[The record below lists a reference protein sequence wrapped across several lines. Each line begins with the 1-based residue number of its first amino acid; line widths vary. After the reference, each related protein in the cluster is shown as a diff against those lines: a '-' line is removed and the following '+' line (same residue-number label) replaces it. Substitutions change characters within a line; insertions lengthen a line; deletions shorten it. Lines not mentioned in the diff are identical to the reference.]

1 MSKLVTVPLPAPNEE
16 DSLGPYLS
24 SMLDQEL
31 VTVVVPARN
40 EETNLGH
47 CLTSILG
54 QDWRNLQVLVVDG
67 ASTDGT
73 GAIVQSFARRDHRV
87 ELLVNPRGTIP
98 ASLNLA
104 LRAARG
110 SWLIRV
116 DAHAS
121 VPPDYVRR
129 LVHHLESGDWGGVGG
144 RKDGQGVT
152 PAGRAI
158 AAAMASPF
166 GVGNSTYHHGRSVQT
181 VDHIPFG
188 AYPTALARELGGWDE
203 RLLANEDFE
212 FDYRLRQHGRKL
224 LFDPELKIGWQ
235 CRQSVPDLFHQY
247 RRYGRGKA
255 DVARLHPA
263 SLQPRHLAAPGLL
276 GSWLG
281 GLLLLPMLR
290 LLAALPF
297 AIYLLGLAF
306 ATAHTSR
313 ALDPRA
319 RRYLPAAFL
328 AMHVG
333 WGLGFWEGLAR
344 RRLSLPRP
352 SPANRGGSPIGG
364 GLARAA
370 VHGVAWQSVSFFA
383 GKALV
388 LVATAILAHLLQPS
402 AFGVVALALV
412 FITFADVVTDLGL
425 AQALVFFPL
434 ERRRN
439 DAALLVCLAVS
450 GTFVV
455 IAMLAAPLVASFF
468 GHPEVTGMF
477 RALSLSLMVR
487 ASGQVPDALLR
498 KSLHFRPR
506 TIAELGRATAQG
518 ALSVALAVTGYGPWA
533 IIDGYL
539 AGCMVWSLLLWWA
552 VPYRPG
558 RSFWRL
564 RGAGLRPL
572 LQFGVPAA
580 GTALLLCLVFNID
593 YLIVGRLLGAKAL
606 AYYTLGFRLPELV
619 IISVFNVIS
628 VVAFPLFSRVRENE
642 QRLHGGYLL
651 GLRVQAIYGAAA
663 GVGLAMAAPMIV
675 DVAFG
680 RAWGAAIV
688 PLEALALYATFR
700 SLGLGPHE
708 AFRGIGRPDLLVRLS
723 LLRLAV
729 VAPALLIGAR
739 FGIDGVSWAQAAAA
753 LPLALVMQVVAS
765 RVLGIPLRQIIRALE
780 PAAAVALGVAL
791 AMAPVR
797 FLMVGPEPVRLAFA
811 LAAGAA
817 GAVLA
822 VALADRRVAIEF
834 KRLIIPGSQVQ
845 LAMGAK

>member
-1 MSKLVTVPLPAPNEE
+1 MS
-16 DSLGPYLS
+16 D
-24 SMLDQEL
+24 L

-40 EETNLGH
+40 EEANLGP
-47 CLTSILG
+47 CLESILN
-54 QDWRNLQVLVVDG
+54 QDWPELQVLIVDG

-73 GAIVQSFARRDHRV
+73 GGIIRSFACRDRRV
-87 ELLVNPRGTIP
+87 EPLFNLKGTIP
-98 ASLNLA
+98 RSLNLA

-110 SWLIRV
+110 GWFVRV
-116 DAHAS
+116 DAHAM

-129 LVHHLESGDWGGVGG
+129 LVHHLEPGDWGGVGG

-166 GVGNSTYHHGRSVQT
+166 GVGNSTYHHGRSLRT

-188 AYPTALARELGGWDE
+188 AYPTALVRELGGWDE

-212 FDYRLRQHGRKL
+212 FDYRIRRHGRKL

-235 CRQSVPDLFHQY
+235 CRQSVPALFAQY

-255 DVARLHPA
+255 NVARLHPA
-263 SLQPRHLAAPGLL
+263 SLQPRHFMAPALLA
-276 GSWLG
+276 SWLSA
-281 GLLLLPMLR
+281 LLLLPFFP

-297 AIYLLGLAF
+297 AVYLLGLAF
-306 ATAHTSR
+306 ATAHTAR
-313 ALDPRA
+313 RVDPRA
-319 RRYLPAAFL
+319 RPYLPAAFL

-333 WGLGFWEGLAR
+333 WGLGFWEGLLKRIPR
-344 RRLSLPRP
+344 RQSP
-352 SPANRGGSPIGG
+352 SPFGGGQGG

-370 VHGVAWQSVSFFA
+370 VGGIAWQGLSFVM

-388 LVATAILAHLLQPS
+388 LVATAILAHLLSPT

-425 AQALVFFPL
+425 AQALVFFPV

-450 GTFVV
+450 GAFVV
-455 IAMLAAPLVASFF
+455 VAMLAAPLVASFF
-468 GHPEVTGMF
+468 GHPEISAMF
-477 RALSLSLMVR
+477 RVLSLALLVR
-487 ASGQVPDALLR
+487 ATGQVPDALLR
-498 KSLHFRPR
+498 KSLRFRPR
-506 TIAELGRATAQG
+506 TIAELSRALAQG
-518 ALSVALAVTGYGPWA
+518 AVSVVLAVFGYGPWA

-539 AGCMVWSLLLWWA
+539 AGCIVWSALLWAA
-552 VPYRPG
+552 VSYRPG
-558 RSFWRL
+558 RSFWRM
-564 RGAGLRPL
+564 RGAGLGPL
-572 LQFGVPAA
+572 LKFGVPAA

-619 IISVFNVIS
+619 IISVFNVIA
-628 VVAFPLFSRVRENE
+628 VVAFPLFSRVREDVH
-642 QRLHGGYLL
+642 RLHGGYLF
-651 GLRVQAIYGAAA
+651 GLRVQAIYGVGA

-675 DVAFG
+675 HVVFG
-680 RAWGAAIV
+680 PAWEPAVV
-688 PLEALALYATFR
+688 PLEALALYAAFR

-739 FGIDGVSWAQAAAA
+739 FGIDGVAWAQAAAA

-765 RVLGIPLRQIIRALE
+765 HVLGIPLSRIRQALQ
-780 PAAAVALGVAL
+780 PALAVALGVAV

-797 FLMVGPEPVRLAFA
+797 FLVVGPEPVRLAFA
-811 LAAGAA
+811 IVAGAA
-817 GAVLA
+817 GAALA
-822 VALADRRVAIEF
+822 VALTDRRMAIQL
-834 KRLIIPGSQVQ
+834 KRLVINGSHVR
-845 LAMGAK
+845 LAMGAE

>member
-1 MSKLVTVPLPAPNEE
+1 MS
-16 DSLGPYLS
+16 
-24 SMLDQEL
+24 EL

-40 EETNLGH
+40 EEANLGP
-47 CLTSILG
+47 CLTSILD

-73 GAIVQSFARRDHRV
+73 GAIIRTFAARDRRV
-87 ELLVNPRGTIP
+87 EPLVNDARTIP
-98 ASLNLA
+98 TSLNLA

-110 SWLIRV
+110 SWFVRV
-116 DAHAS
+116 DAHAQ
-121 VPPDYVRR
+121 VPRDYVRR
-129 LVHHLESGDWGGVGG
+129 LVHHLEPGDWGGVGG

-166 GVGNSTYHHGRSVQT
+166 GVGNSTYHHGRRVRT

-188 AYPTALARELGGWDE
+188 AYPTALVRELGGWDE

-212 FDYRLRQHGRKL
+212 FDYRIRRNGRKL

-235 CRQSVPDLFHQY
+235 CRQSVRDLFAQY

-263 SLQPRHLAAPGLL
+263 SLQPRHFMAPGLL
-276 GSWLG
+276 AVWLAA
-281 GLLLLPMLR
+281 LVLAPFLP
-290 LLAALPF
+290 LLAAVPF
-297 AIYLLGLAF
+297 AVYLLGLAF
-306 ATAHTSR
+306 ATARTAR
-313 ALDPRA
+313 RLDLRA
-319 RRYLPAAFL
+319 RPYVPAAFV

-333 WGLGFWEGLAR
+333 WGLGFWEGVIHR
-344 RRLSLPRP
+344 RVPPPRP
-352 SPANRGGSPIGG
+352 SPRGKSRDPDNNGSPARGGG
-364 GLARAA
+364 GLAGSPNGGGLAQAA
-370 VHGVAWQSVSFFA
+370 VGGIAWQGISFVA

-388 LVATAILAHLLQPS
+388 LVATAILAHLLSPT

-434 ERRRN
+434 DRRRN

-450 GTFVV
+450 GAFVV
-455 IAMLAAPLVASFF
+455 VAMLAAPLVASFF

-477 RALSLSLMVR
+477 RVLSLSLMVR

-506 TIAELGRATAQG
+506 TIAELGRAVVQG
-518 ALSVALAVTGYGPWA
+518 ALSVMLAVVGYGPWA

-539 AGCMVWSLLLWWA
+539 AGCVVWSLLLWAA

-558 RSFWRL
+558 RAFWRV

-580 GTALLLCLVFNID
+580 GTALLLCLVFNVD

-628 VVAFPLFSRVRENE
+628 VVAFPLFSRVREDE
-642 QRLHGGYLL
+642 QRLHSGYLF

-680 RAWGAAIV
+680 RAWGPAIV
-688 PLEALALYATFR
+688 PLEALALYAAFR

-765 RVLGIPLRQIIRALE
+765 RVLGIPLRQIFRALQ
-780 PAAAVALGVAL
+780 PAVAVAFGVAL

-797 FLMVGPEPVRLAFA
+797 FLMIGPEPVRLAFA
-811 LAAGAA
+811 IVAGAA
-817 GAVLA
+817 GALLA
-822 VALADRRVAIEF
+822 VALADRRVALEF

-845 LAMGAK
+845 LAMGAE

>member
-1 MSKLVTVPLPAPNEE
+1 MS
-16 DSLGPYLS
+16 D
-24 SMLDQEL
+24 L

-40 EETNLGH
+40 EEANLGP
-47 CLTSILG
+47 CLTSILN
-54 QDWRNLQVLVVDG
+54 QDWRNLQLLVVDG

-73 GAIVQSFARRDHRV
+73 GAIVRRFARRDQRV
-87 ELLVNPRGTIP
+87 ELLSNPQGSIP
-98 ASLNLA
+98 GSLNLA
-104 LRAARG
+104 LGAARG

-121 VPPDYVRR
+121 VPPDYISR

-166 GVGNSTYHHGRSVQT
+166 GVGNSTYHHGRRVRT

-188 AYPTALARELGGWDE
+188 AYPTVLARELGGWDE

-212 FDYRLRQHGRKL
+212 FDYRVRRQGHKL

-235 CRQSVPDLFHQY
+235 CRQSIKDLFTQY

-281 GLLLLPMLR
+281 ALLLLPVVH

-297 AIYLLGLAF
+297 AAYLLGLAF

-313 ALDPRA
+313 GLDRRA
-319 RRYLPAAFL
+319 RPYLPAAFL

-333 WGLGFWEGLAR
+333 WGLGFWEGVIH
-344 RRLSLPRP
+344 RRLDRATASRGFRF
-352 SPANRGGSPIGG
+352 PAGGGQGG

-370 VHGVAWQSVSFFA
+370 LNGVAWQGASFFA

-388 LVATAILAHLLQPS
+388 LVSTAILARLLSPT

-412 FITFADVVTDLGL
+412 FITFADVVTDLGV
-425 AQALVFFPL
+425 AQALVFFPVD
-434 ERRRN
+434 RRRN
-439 DAALLVCLAVS
+439 DAALVVCLAVS
-450 GTFVV
+450 GAFVGL
-455 IAMLAAPLVASFF
+455 AMLAAPLVASFF
-468 GHPEVTGMF
+468 GHPEITGMF
-477 RALSLSLMVR
+477 RVLSLALLVR
-487 ASGQVPDALLR
+487 ATGQVPDALLR
-498 KSLHFRPR
+498 KSLRFRPR
-506 TIAELGRATAQG
+506 TIAELNRALFQG
-518 ALSVALAVTGYGPWA
+518 VASVVLAVLGFGPWA

-539 AGCMVWSLLLWWA
+539 LGCAVWSLLLWRA

-558 RSFWRL
+558 ASFWRL
-564 RGAGLRPL
+564 RVAGLRPL
-572 LQFGVPAA
+572 LRFGAPAA
-580 GTALLLCLVFNID
+580 GTAFLLCLVFNVD
-593 YLIVGRLLGAKAL
+593 YLIVGRLLGARAL
-606 AYYTLGFRLPELV
+606 AYYTLGFRIPELV

-628 VVAFPLFSRVRENE
+628 VVAFPLFSRVRDDE
-642 QRLHGGYLL
+642 QRLHGGYLF
-651 GLRVQAIYGAAA
+651 GLRVQAIYGVAA

-675 DVAFG
+675 HVVFG
-680 RAWGAAIV
+680 DRWDPAIV
-688 PLEALALYATFR
+688 PLEALALYAAFR

-708 AFRGIGRPDLLVRLS
+708 AFRGIGRPDLLVKLS
-723 LLRLAV
+723 LLRFAV
-729 VAPALLIGAR
+729 VVPALLIGVK
-739 FGIDGVSWAQAAAA
+739 FGIAGVSWAQAAAA
-753 LPLALVMQVVAS
+753 LPLALIMQAVAS
-765 RVLGIPLRQIIRALE
+765 RVLGIPLVQIGRSLR
-780 PAAAVALGVAL
+780 PAVAVSLGVAL

-797 FLMVGPEPVRLAFA
+797 FLMVGPEPIRLALAILAGVAGAALAIAIADRRFTAEITTLVFPRSDVRLAVSA
-811 LAAGAA
+811 
-817 GAVLA
+817 
-822 VALADRRVAIEF
+822 E
-834 KRLIIPGSQVQ
+834 
-845 LAMGAK
+845 

>member
-1 MSKLVTVPLPAPNEE
+1 
-16 DSLGPYLS
+16 
-24 SMLDQEL
+24 MLEL

-40 EETNLGH
+40 EEANLVP
-47 CLTSILG
+47 CLTSILD
-54 QDWRNLQVLVVDG
+54 QDWRNLQVLVVDS

-73 GAIVQSFARRDHRV
+73 GAVVQRFARRDRRV
-87 ELLVNPRGTIP
+87 ELLVNPQGTIP
-98 ASLNLA
+98 GSLNLA

-110 SWLIRV
+110 PWFIRV

-121 VPPDYVRR
+121 VPPDYVRL
-129 LVHHLESGDWGGVGG
+129 LVHHLESGEWGGVGG

-166 GVGNSTYHHGRSVQT
+166 GVGNSTYHHGRRVRT
-181 VDHIPFG
+181 VDHVPFG

-212 FDYRLRQHGRKL
+212 FDYRVRRHGRKL

-263 SLQPRHLAAPGLL
+263 SLQPRHIVAPGLL

-281 GLLLLPMLR
+281 ALLLLPVVR

-297 AIYLLGLAF
+297 AVYLLGLAF

-313 ALDPRA
+313 GLDRGA
-319 RRYLPAAFL
+319 RRYLPAAFA
-328 AMHVG
+328 AMHLG

-344 RRLSLPRP
+344 PRVAHQSLSRSAGAQGRKSP
-352 SPANRGGSPIGG
+352 SPSGGGQG
-364 GLARAA
+364 VGLARAA
-370 VHGVAWQSVSFFA
+370 VRGVAWQAVSFFA
-383 GKALV
+383 GRALV
-388 LVATAILAHLLQPS
+388 LVATAILAHLLAPS

-434 ERRRN
+434 DRRRN

-450 GTFVV
+450 GAFVV
-455 IAMLAAPLVASFF
+455 AAMLAAPVVASFF

-477 RALSLSLMVR
+477 RVLSLSLMVR
-487 ASGQVPDALLR
+487 ATGQVPDALLR

-506 TIAELGRATAQG
+506 TIAELGRALVQG
-518 ALSVALAVTGYGPWA
+518 ALSVLLAVAGYGPWA

-539 AGCMVWSLLLWWA
+539 AGCLVWSLLLWAA
-552 VPYRPG
+552 VPYHPSL
-558 RSFWRL
+558 SFWRV

-572 LQFGVPAA
+572 LQFGAPAA
-580 GTALLLCLVFNID
+580 GTALLLCLVFNVD
-593 YLIVGRLLGAKAL
+593 YLIVGRLLGASAL
-606 AYYTLGFRLPELV
+606 AYYTLGFRIPELV

-628 VVAFPLFSRVRENE
+628 VVAFPLFSRVRDNKE
-642 QRLHGGYLL
+642 RLHGGYLF
-651 GLRVQAIYGAAA
+651 GLRVQAIYGAAG
-663 GVGLAMAAPMIV
+663 GVGLAMGAPMIV
-675 DVAFG
+675 DVVFG
-680 RAWGAAIV
+680 RAWGPAIV

-729 VAPALLIGAR
+729 VAPAVLIGAG
-739 FGIDGVSWAQAAAA
+739 FGINGVAWAQAAAA

-765 RVLGIPLRQIIRALE
+765 RVLGIPLRQIIRTLR
-780 PAAAVALGVAL
+780 PAVAVALGVAL

-797 FLMVGPEPVRLAFA
+797 FLMIGPEPVRLAFA

-822 VALADRRVAIEF
+822 VALADRRVALEF

-845 LAMGAK
+845 LAMGAE

>member
-1 MSKLVTVPLPAPNEE
+1 MS
-16 DSLGPYLS
+16 
-24 SMLDQEL
+24 EL

-40 EETNLGH
+40 EEANLGP
-47 CLTSILG
+47 CLSSILG
-54 QDWRNLQVLVVDG
+54 QDWPNLQVLVVDG

-73 GAIVQSFARRDHRV
+73 AAIVESFARRDPRV
-87 ELLVNPRGTIP
+87 ELLVNPDRTIP
-98 ASLNLA
+98 RSLNLA

-110 SWLIRV
+110 SWLVRV

-129 LVHHLESGDWGGVGG
+129 LMRHLESGDWGGVGG

-166 GVGNSTYHHGRSVQT
+166 GVGNSTYHHGRCVRT

-212 FDYRLRQHGRKL
+212 FDYRVRRHGRQL

-235 CRQSVPDLFHQY
+235 CRQSVPDLFRQY
-247 RRYGRGKA
+247 CRYGRGKA

-263 SLQPRHLAAPGLL
+263 SLQPRHVVAPGLL

-281 GLLLLPMLR
+281 ALLLLPVVR

-297 AIYLLGLAF
+297 AVYLLGLAF
-306 ATAHTSR
+306 ASARTSR
-313 ALDPRA
+313 GLDRRA
-319 RRYLPAAFL
+319 RPYLPAAFV
-328 AMHVG
+328 AMHLG
-333 WGLGFWEGLAR
+333 WGFGFWEGLIR
-344 RRLSLPRP
+344 RRVTPTLP
-352 SPANRGGSPIGG
+352 SHASGG
-364 GLARAA
+364 GTIASHALARAA
-370 VHGVAWQSVSFFA
+370 AGGIAWQGLSFVL

-388 LVATAILAHLLQPS
+388 LVATALLAHLLTPT

-425 AQALVFFPL
+425 AQALVFFPE
-434 ERRRN
+434 ERRRS

-450 GTFVV
+450 GAFVLV
-455 IAMLAAPLVASFF
+455 AMLAAPLVASFF
-468 GHPEVTGMF
+468 GHQEVTGMF
-477 RALSLSLMVR
+477 RVLSLALLVR

-498 KSLHFRPR
+498 KSLRFRPR
-506 TIAELGRATAQG
+506 TIAELGRALAQG
-518 ALSVALAVTGYGPWA
+518 AISVVLAAIGFGPWA
-533 IIDGYL
+533 IVDGYL
-539 AGCMVWSLLLWWA
+539 AGCLVWSALLWAA
-552 VPYRPG
+552 VSYRPD

-564 RGAGLRPL
+564 RGAGLGAL
-572 LQFGVPAA
+572 LKFGVPAA
-580 GTALLLCLVFNID
+580 GTALLLCLVFNVD
-593 YLIVGRLLGAKAL
+593 YLIVGRLLGARAL

-628 VVAFPLFSRVRENE
+628 VVAFPLFSRVREDE
-642 QRLHGGYLL
+642 PRLHSGYLF
-651 GLRVQAIYGAAA
+651 GLRVQAIYGVGA

-675 DVAFG
+675 HVVFG
-680 RAWGAAIV
+680 PTWEPAIV
-688 PLEALALYATFR
+688 PLEALALYAAFR

-729 VAPALLIGAR
+729 VAPALLIAAR
-739 FGIDGVSWAQAAAA
+739 FGIDGVAWAQAAAA
-753 LPLALVMQVVAS
+753 LPLALVMQAVAS
-765 RVLGIPLRQIIRALE
+765 HVLHIRLGQIRQALQ
-780 PAAAVALGVAL
+780 PAVAVALGVAL

-797 FLMVGPEPVRLAFA
+797 FLMVGSDPERLVLA
-811 LAAGAA
+811 LVAGLAGAA
-817 GAVLA
+817 LA
-822 VALADRRVAIEF
+822 VALTDRRFAIQL
-834 KRLIIPGSQVQ
+834 KRLVINGSHVR
-845 LAMGAK
+845 LAMGAE

>member
-1 MSKLVTVPLPAPNEE
+1 
-16 DSLGPYLS
+16 
-24 SMLDQEL
+24 MLEL

-40 EETNLGH
+40 EEANLGP
-47 CLTSILG
+47 CLTSILD
-54 QDWRNLQVLVVDG
+54 QDWPDLQVLVVDG

-73 GAIVQSFARRDHRV
+73 GAIIRTFAGRDRRV
-87 ELLVNPRGTIP
+87 EPLVNDARTIP
-98 ASLNLA
+98 TSLNLA

-110 SWLIRV
+110 SWFVRV
-116 DAHAS
+116 DAHAQ
-121 VPPDYVRR
+121 VPHDYVRR
-129 LVHHLESGDWGGVGG
+129 LVHHLEPGDWGGVGG
-144 RKDGQGVT
+144 RKDGHGVT

-166 GVGNSTYHHGRSVQT
+166 GVGNSTYHHGRRVRT

-188 AYPTALARELGGWDE
+188 AYPTALVRELGGWDE

-212 FDYRLRQHGRKL
+212 FDYRVRRNGRQL

-235 CRQSVPDLFHQY
+235 CRQSVRDLFAQY

-263 SLQPRHLAAPGLL
+263 SLQPRHFMAPGLL
-276 GSWLG
+276 AVWLAA
-281 GLLLLPMLR
+281 LVLAPFVP
-290 LLAALPF
+290 LLAAVPF
-297 AIYLLGLAF
+297 AVYLLGLAF
-306 ATAHTSR
+306 ATVQTAGR
-313 ALDPRA
+313 LDLRA
-319 RRYLPAAFL
+319 RPYLPAAFV
-328 AMHVG
+328 AMHAG
-333 WGLGFWEGLAR
+333 WGLGFWEGLIHR
-344 RRLSLPRP
+344 RMGRAAASDESP
-352 SPANRGGSPIGG
+352 SPLGGR

-370 VHGVAWQSVSFFA
+370 VGGIAWQGISFVA

-388 LVATAILAHLLQPS
+388 LVATAILAHLLSPT

-434 ERRRN
+434 DRRRN
-439 DAALLVCLAVS
+439 DAALLVSLAVS
-450 GTFVV
+450 GAFVV
-455 IAMLAAPLVASFF
+455 VAMLTAPLVASFF
-468 GHPEVTGMF
+468 GHPELTGMF
-477 RALSLSLMVR
+477 RVLSLSLMVR

-506 TIAELGRATAQG
+506 TIAELGRAVVQG
-518 ALSVALAVTGYGPWA
+518 ALSVMLAVVGYGPWA

-539 AGCMVWSLLLWWA
+539 AGCVVWSLLLWAA

-558 RSFWRL
+558 RAFWRV

-580 GTALLLCLVFNID
+580 GTALLLCLVFNLD

-628 VVAFPLFSRVRENE
+628 VVAFPLFSRVREDE
-642 QRLHGGYLL
+642 QRLHDGYLF

-675 DVAFG
+675 HVVFG
-680 RAWGAAIV
+680 PTWEPAIV
-688 PLEALALYATFR
+688 PLEALALYAAFR

-765 RVLGIPLRQIIRALE
+765 RVLGIPLRQIIRALQ
-780 PAAAVALGVAL
+780 PAVAVAFGVAL

-797 FLMVGPEPVRLAFA
+797 FLMIGPEPVRLAFA
-811 LAAGAA
+811 IVAGAA
-817 GAVLA
+817 GALLA
-822 VALADRRVAIEF
+822 VALADRRVALEF

-845 LAMGAK
+845 LAMGAE

>member
-1 MSKLVTVPLPAPNEE
+1 MS
-16 DSLGPYLS
+16 D
-24 SMLDQEL
+24 L

-40 EETNLGH
+40 EEANLGP
-47 CLTSILG
+47 CLSSILN
-54 QDWRNLQVLVVDG
+54 QDWRNLQLLVVDG

-73 GAIVQSFARRDHRV
+73 RAVVQGFARRDPRV
-87 ELLVNPRGTIP
+87 ELLVNPQGTIP
-98 ASLNLA
+98 GSLNLA

-110 SWLIRV
+110 SWFIRV

-144 RKDGQGVT
+144 RKDGQGIT

-166 GVGNSTYHHGRSVQT
+166 GVGNSTYHHGRCVRT

-203 RLLANEDFE
+203 RLLANEDYE
-212 FDYRLRQHGRKL
+212 FDYRIRRQGRQL

-235 CRQSVPDLFHQY
+235 CRQAVPDLFHQY

-263 SLQPRHLAAPGLL
+263 SLQPRHVVAPGLL

-281 GLLLLPMLR
+281 ALLLLPVVR
-290 LLAALPF
+290 ILAALPF
-297 AIYLLGLAF
+297 AVYLLGLAF

-313 ALDPRA
+313 GLDRRA
-319 RRYLPAAFL
+319 RPYLPAAFL

-344 RRLSLPRP
+344 RRVAHQSP
-352 SPANRGGSPIGG
+352 SPSLGAPGSTSPSPSGGGQGG

-370 VHGVAWQSVSFFA
+370 VRGVAWQAVSFFA

-388 LVATAILAHLLQPS
+388 LVATAILAHLLAPS

-434 ERRRN
+434 DQRRN

-450 GTFVV
+450 AAFVV
-455 IAMLAAPLVASFF
+455 AAMLAAPLVASFF

-477 RALSLSLMVR
+477 RVLSLSLMLR

-506 TIAELGRATAQG
+506 TIAELGRAMVQG
-518 ALSVALAVTGYGPWA
+518 ALSVLLAVAGYGPWA

-539 AGCMVWSLLLWWA
+539 AGCVIWSLLLWAA

-558 RSFWRL
+558 LSFWRV

-572 LQFGVPAA
+572 LQFGAPAA
-580 GTALLLCLVFNID
+580 GTALLLCLVFNVD
-593 YLIVGRLLGAKAL
+593 YLIVGRLLGASAL
-606 AYYTLGFRLPELV
+606 AYYTLGFRIPELV

-628 VVAFPLFSRVRENE
+628 VVAFPLFSRVREDE
-642 QRLHGGYLL
+642 RRLHGGYLL

-675 DVAFG
+675 NVVFG
-680 RAWGAAIV
+680 RAWGPAIV

-765 RVLGIPLRQIIRALE
+765 RVLGIPLRQIIRALR
-780 PAAAVALGVAL
+780 PAVAVALGVAL

-797 FLMVGPEPVRLAFA
+797 FLMIGPEPVRLAFA

-822 VALADRRVAIEF
+822 VALVDRRVALEF

-845 LAMGAK
+845 LAMGAE